1 MQAGK
6 LSSSGSIQRHMAND
20 ISWSPY
26 DQTYAMLNNPKLPC
40 HSRTNHLSFGRM
52 FMDVCAALIWAVTI
66 PLVLF
71 IGTMAGY

>member
-6 LSSSGSIQRHMAND
+6 LSSSGSINRHMAND

-26 DQTYAMLNNPKLPC
+26 DQTYAMLNNPKLRC
-40 HSRTNHLSFGRM
+40 HSRKNQLTAGQM
-52 FMDVCAALIWAVTI
+52 FLDVCAALVWAVTI

-71 IGTMAGY
+71 LGIMAGY

>member
-1 MQAGK
+1 MQAAK
-6 LSSSGSIQRHMAND
+6 LSSSGSIRRHMAND

-26 DQTYAMLNNPKLPC
+26 DQTYAMLNNPKLRC
-40 HSRTNHLSFGRM
+40 YSRKNHLSLRQK
-52 FMDVCAALIWAVTI
+52 FMDICSAVVWAVAI

>member
-6 LSSSGSIQRHMAND
+6 LSSSGSINRHMAND

-26 DQTYAMLNNPKLPC
+26 DQTYAMLNNLKHHC
-40 HSRTNHLSFGRM
+40 HPRKNHLSLGRM
-52 FMDVCAALIWAVTI
+52 FMDVCSALVWAVAI